1 MEEEESFIENQK
13 PDIQINNDLST
24 PCHTRKI
31 PLWLVLI
38 DNIPTLVLIII
49 GIVII
54 NHLSSSGA
62 VIYAIYAFASIL
74 WFWAKICPFCHK
86 FGTQACPCGYG
97 IISSKLFKRRD
108 PHSFQKV
115 FKRNIFIVFPNWFV
129 PLGIAIYILI
139 MDYSVRVLYLTII
152 FSLVG
157 FIIIPLI
164 SKQVGC
170 KNCELKEDCPWMTI
184 NKKHNC

>member
-74 WFWAKICPFCHK
+74 WFWAKICPHCHYY
-86 FGTQACPCGYG
+86 GTQSCPCGYG
-97 IISSKLFKRRD
+97 VISAK
-108 PHSFQKV
+108 
-115 FKRNIFIVFPNWFV
+115 IFN
-129 PLGIAIYILI
+129 
-139 MDYSVRVLYLTII
+139 
-152 FSLVG
+152 
-157 FIIIPLI
+157 
-164 SKQVGC
+164 
-170 KNCELKEDCPWMTI
+170 KNLL
-184 NKKHNC
+184 